1 MPRAWRASAI
11 FPAAERVCR
20 IEYDARAAERAMR
33 WVLAQTMRTGV
44 TMTRHAVVPSWEDMA
59 AR

>member
-1 MPRAWRASAI
+1 MAV
-11 FPAAERVCR
+11 RVCR
-20 IEYDARAAERAMR
+20 IAYVAFACRRAMR

-44 TMTRHAVVPSWEDMA
+44 TMTRLAAVPSWLDMA